1 MGKLEYLHFDK
12 EYVESDILKEFSQ
25 EAVDTVRNFHKSFKE
40 YEPTPLVELK
50 DLAAHIGVKNIFV
63 KDESHRFNLNAFK
76 VLGGS
81 FAVAKYVA
89 DKLNVD
95 INTVDYNWL
104 TSEDVKKQLEGLTI
118 VTATDG
124 NHGRG
129 IAWTARELGMRAKVF
144 MPKGS
149 TQARADHIEN
159 LGSEVEIT
167 EWNYDDTRRHAVR
180 IAEENNWPIIQDTT
194 WDGHEEIPLWTMQGY
209 TTMATEAREQLQ
221 ELGTKKPSHLFLQA
235 GAGSFAGAMSGYFTE
250 YYKEDLINTTVIE
263 PATANG
269 LFKTAEQNNGELY
282 FATGDLKTIMA
293 GLSVGEPCTV
303 GWDVLGKYA
312 NNFISCEDSFAA
324 KGCRVLSNP
333 IGNDERIVSGESGS
347 VGIGVLV
354 ELMTN
359 PTYTQAKEVLKLD
372 EYSEVLIFSTE
383 GDTDKEVYRKV
394 VWDGYCP
401 SGNL

>member
-1 MGKLEYLHFDK
+1 MMKRLDYLHFDK
-12 EYVESDILKEFSQ
+12 KYMESDILKEFSQ
-25 EAVDTVRNFHKSFKE
+25 EVVDTVGNFHKSFKE

-50 DLAAHIGVKNIFV
+50 ELAAYIGVKNVFV

-89 DKLNVD
+89 AKLNVD
-95 INTVDYNWL
+95 IKTVDYDWL
-104 TSEDVKKQLEGLTI
+104 TSDEVKKQLDGLTI

-129 IAWTARELGMRAKVF
+129 IAWTAKELGMHAKVF

-149 TQARADHIEN
+149 TQARADHITK
-159 LGSEVEIT
+159 LGSEVQIT
-167 EWNYDDTRRHAVR
+167 EWNYDDTRRHAVK
-180 IAEENNWPIIQDTT
+180 IAEENGWAIIQDTT
-194 WDGHEEIPLWTMQGY
+194 WEGYEEIPLWTMQGY
-209 TTMATEAREQLQ
+209 TTMASEAREQL
-221 ELGTKKPSHLFLQA
+221 EEFGIKKPSHLFLQA
-235 GAGSFAGAMSGYFTE
+235 GAGSLAGAISGYFTE
-250 YYKEDLINTTVIE
+250 YYKEKLINTTIIE

-269 LFKTAEQNNGELY
+269 LFKTAEQNNGGLY
-282 FATGDLKTIMA
+282 FAKGDLKTIMA

-303 GWDVLGKYA
+303 GWTILDKYA
-312 NNFISCEDSFAA
+312 SNFISCDDSFSA
-324 KGCRVLSNP
+324 KGCRVLGNP

-359 PTYTQAKEVLKLD
+359 PAYIQAKEALKLD
-372 EYSEVLIFSTE
+372 KNSEVLIFSTE
-383 GDTDKEVYRKV
+383 GDTDEDMYRKI

-401 SGNL
+401 STE